1 LIIKLYNI
9 IGSEDKFLH
18 PLLTAAAEGNV
29 EKVKELLEQDAELDV
44 NFRDPENNYSAF
56 LICKLIIPQL

>member
-1 LIIKLYNI
+1 M
-9 IGSEDKFLH
+9 H